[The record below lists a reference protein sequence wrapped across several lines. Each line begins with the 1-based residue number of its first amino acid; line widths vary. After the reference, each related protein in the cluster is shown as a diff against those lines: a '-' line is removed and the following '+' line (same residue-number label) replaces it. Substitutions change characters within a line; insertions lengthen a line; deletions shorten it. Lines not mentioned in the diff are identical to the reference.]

1 MKFST
6 LPIFFDVYI
15 LATFSLTAV
24 NVGTFPLGESDRIV
38 TMFARERGLH
48 RAVAKGARKPGTK
61 LSGKSEPLNINRM
74 LLAKGRS
81 LDIITQCE
89 SVETFGSLRKD
100 LQRLSYALYYA
111 ELTQAFGQ
119 GLSEDAM
126 RYFDRLSLSIGL
138 MAESPREPAFLCLE
152 FEFALLEMLG
162 LRPELDMCVA
172 CREPLHEQNL
182 SSFNHDLGGFL
193 CRPCYQLMR
202 RRASQSGESRQEPD
216 SGHDGSM
223 AVAESQALFDG
234 KIVDLKRRP
243 VVEGIEP
250 GHENERD
257 TQLALG
263 NISRRREAIEGER
276 ANVFVTPVVW
286 KQLILARTSSEL
298 LNNGLTADALLDN
311 EHNQGKSLHSA
322 RRVMQG
328 YIEYKAGRRFKALDL
343 LANLP
348 S

>member
-1 MKFST
+1 MQS
-6 LPIFFDVYI
+6 YI
-15 LATFSLTAV
+15 SLATFSLTAV

-38 TMFARERGLH
+38 TLFARERGLH

-111 ELTQAFGQ
+111 ELTTTFGQ
-119 GLSEDAM
+119 GLSEDAA

-138 MAESPREPAFLCLE
+138 MAESPREPALLCLE

-162 LRPELDMCVA
+162 IRPELDVCVA
-172 CREPLHEQNL
+172 CREPLTEQNL

-193 CRPCYQLMR
+193 CRPCYHLMR
-202 RRASQSGESRQEPD
+202 RRASENHSHEHGGESGLP
-216 SGHDGSM
+216 S
-223 AVAESQALFDG
+223 VAESAAIFDG
-234 KIVDLKRRP
+234 HTFDKPVRRP
-243 VVEGIEP
+243 VVEGVEP
-250 GHENERD
+250 GYDRD
-257 TQLALG
+257 TQLAVG
-263 NISRRREAIEGER
+263 NIARRREAIDGQR
-276 ANVFVTPVVW
+276 ANVFVTPMVW
-286 KQLILARTSSEL
+286 KRLILSRTASEL
-298 LNNGLTADALLDN
+298 LNNGLTEESLLDS
-311 EHNQGKSLHSA
+311 ERGVQGKATQAA
-322 RRVMQG
+322 RRIMQG
-328 YIEYKAGRRFKALDL
+328 YIEYKAGRRMRSLDL

>member
-1 MKFST
+1 
-6 LPIFFDVYI
+6 
-15 LATFSLTAV
+15 
-24 NVGTFPLGESDRIV
+24 
-38 TMFARERGLH
+38 MFARERGLH

-61 LSGKSEPLNINRM
+61 LSGKSEPLNINHM

-89 SVETFGSLRKD
+89 SIETFGSLRKD
-100 LQRLSYALYYA
+100 LQRLSYALYFA
-111 ELTQAFGQ
+111 ELTQTFGQ
-119 GLSEDAM
+119 GLSEDSA

-138 MAESPREPAFLCLE
+138 MAESPREPALLCME

-162 LRPELDMCVA
+162 IRPELDMCVA

-202 RRASQSGESRQEPD
+202 RRASESDGHSHKAD
-216 SGHDGSM
+216 SSDSS
-223 AVAESQALFDG
+223 VAESQAIFEG
-234 KIVDLKRRP
+234 KIIDVRPRRP

-250 GHENERD
+250 GYEAGSEHVSERGSYNRD
-257 TQLALG
+257 TQLAVG
-263 NISRRREAIEGER
+263 SIARRREAIEGER
-276 ANVFVTPVVW
+276 ANVFVTPMVW
-286 KQLILARTSSEL
+286 KQLILARTSSEQ
-298 LNNGLTADALLDN
+298 LNNGLTEDALVDN
-311 EHNQGKSLHSA
+311 DRQNQGKSLQSA

-328 YIEYKAGRRFKALDL
+328 YIEYKAGRRMKALDL